1 MSESLDALAA
11 AGIPVD
17 AIDEEKRAVLSELS
31 PEETRVLVGII
42 DKMSSEVEGF
52 AFQMGSLATPAIR
65 PTVRP
70 GATLPGDSPAI
81 PGLDPGALADTGG
94 VFW

>member
-11 AGIPVD
+11 AGVPVE
-17 AIDEEKRAVLSELS
+17 AIDEEQRAVLDALT
-31 PEETRVLVGII
+31 PDETRVLVGII

-70 GATLPGDSPAI
+70 GATLPGETPAI
-81 PGLDPGALADTGG
+81 PGLPGDELMDKGG